1 MSGNDY
7 GTFLSKNNT
16 PSISVDD
23 VVRSLRTQ
31 FEKSFLEHPVV
42 IGDLQVSLS
51 KSITGQGGHRY
62 WFICPNCGS
71 RVAKLYVDGTLVA
84 CRYCLQI
91 KYPSSRFKGMIE
103 EQIFNKDV

>member
-23 VVRSLRTQ
+23 VVKSLRSQ
-31 FEKSFLEHPVV
+31 FEKSLLEHPVF
-42 IGDLQVSLS
+42 IGNLQVSLS
-51 KSITGQGGHRY
+51 KSIIGQGGHRY

-71 RVAKLYVDGTLVA
+71 RVAKLY
-84 CRYCLQI
+84 
-91 KYPSSRFKGMIE
+91 IE
-103 EQIFNKDV
+103 DPL